1 MDKYEEMLKTA
12 DKQYSYSELEKE
24 KIVSLLDYCHATDVR
39 ITHRKMYEVFFKC
52 DVVSGIEL
60 TTELCNKMCAKY
72 YGCSNCSAVD
82 DTECLINQ
90 EKMIFDYEPS
100 DELYF
105 QDEVK
110 SILQKYHGNKN
121 NKLSETE
128 IEQIVNEIKIEIQ
141 CFNHCIEE

>member
-24 KIVSLLDYCHATDVR
+24 KIVSLLDCCHATDVR
-39 ITHRKMYEVFFKC
+39 MTHRKMYEVFFKC
-52 DVVSGIEL
+52 DAIPGREITSDFCSDE
-60 TTELCNKMCAKY
+60 CARN
-72 YGCSNCSAVD
+72 GCSNCTAAED
-82 DTECLINQ
+82 AEGLINH
-90 EKMIFDYEPS
+90 EKTIFDYEPS

-110 SILQKYHGNKN
+110 SILQKYHGNKK
-121 NKLSETE
+121 NKLFETE
-128 IEQIVNEIKIEIQ
+128 IEQIVDEIKKEIQ